1 MKENE
6 LDPLGVRPQ
15 LKDMLVGAAAMA
27 AVYALLAGSA
37 FGLKGLD
44 LGGMVRTLMPVLI
57 ILALAIPTV
66 ALVGYMKRRGLCTS
80 RRPPSSTRSS
90 ADSRSRW

>member
-1 MKENE
+1 MNENE

-27 AVYALLAGSA
+27 VYALLVGSA

-44 LGGMVRTLMPVLI
+44 LGGMVRTLMPV
-57 ILALAIPTV
+57 
-66 ALVGYMKRRGLCTS
+66 
-80 RRPPSSTRSS
+80 STLR
-90 ADSRSRW
+90 